1 VTEYL
6 PYERNT
12 NKQTFTIGE
21 DMVFGN
27 VIKVNLKVRTGK
39 YSDYFGYYMAIENFI
54 VHGTNAK
61 DVSNDCLEN
70 IFTISEEKLK
80 ILT

>member
-6 PYERNT
+6 PYESNT
-12 NKQTFTIGE
+12 KKQTFTIGE

-27 VIKVNLKVRTGK
+27 VIKVNLKGRTGK
-39 YSDYFGYYMAIENFI
+39 YNDYHGYFMSISNFI

-70 IFTISEEKLK
+70 IFTISEEK
-80 ILT
+80 